1 MEALRVARTKKG
13 ISQQELSRLTGINQG
28 TISGLERE
36 VISPT
41 CNQRTLLEQ
50 ALGPIAWPVE
60 RPFSDVEKVE
70 LIQAFAILVNR
81 QGPRRAIDLLSKTKS
96 LDELR
101 GMASLFA
108 PPTDFEEPLEL
119 PNHNSNGGQQ

>member
-1 MEALRVARTKKG
+1 MEALRIARTKKG

-50 ALGPIAWPVE
+50 ALGPISWPVE
-60 RPFSDVEKVE
+60 RPFSTIEKSE
-70 LIQAFAILVNR
+70 LIQAFAVLVNR
-81 QGPRRAIDLLSKTKS
+81 QGPRQAIDLLSKTKS
-96 LDELR
+96 LDDLR

-108 PPTDFEEPLEL
+108 PPTDFEEPLGL
-119 PNHNSNGGQQ
+119 PDHTNNGGEK